1 MSLCK
6 MVELFY
12 ALIPWKPW
20 QGLLIRLHIEK
31 CPRCQTGLA
40 SREAAGSLLVQE
52 KGMDVGRSL
61 WTGVESALRE
71 DSSRERMGGRAVQ
84 PPAMRHWGWAV
95 ATAFL
100 LVLIAGFLLLKDF
113 RPDRAASTAAVP
125 ARFEL
130 EYVRVGGQPANTVVY
145 RPQGSDMI
153 IVWAGKSPKV

>member
-12 ALIPWKPW
+12 ALIPWKLW
-20 QGLLIRLHIEK
+20 QGFLIRLHIEK
-31 CPRCQTGLA
+31 CPRCQECLA
-40 SREAAGSLLVQE
+40 SREAVASLLVKE
-52 KGMDVGRSL
+52 RGENVGRPL

-71 DSSRERMGGRAVQ
+71 GSSREGTRGRGVQ
-84 PPAMRHWGWAV
+84 QPVMRRWGWTV

-100 LVLIAGFLLLKDF
+100 IVLIAGFLLLKDF

-145 RPQGSDMI
+145 QPQGSDMI